1 MRTYSTVLML
11 AALAAGG
18 VHAAA
23 DVHPQVEAAEKLADT
38 DPAAA
43 LRRLDA
49 LAATTRGHAVRDV
62 LDVQTARC
70 WLLAYTDPARAIELA
85 DRLLADPVYGNPP
98 YVHVCRGYAYERS
111 NRGDDAMA
119 EYEIG
124 VEQGRQVHDDVAVAR
139 ALALRGEQRYLR
151 GLYADAIA
159 DFKASYDLEHR
170 LGNRGNQRYVLNA
183 LANLYADR
191 NVRDYD
197 AALDTY
203 ARLLAG
209 HEQAGNVREQATAH
223 FNIGSTLE
231 NKGDLAGARRHF
243 AMALRLDETRGAAP
257 DELAEDK
264 RAYGV
269 VLSRAGEHAQALALL
284 DEAAALLARHARDD
298 LDAIAAVQLSRGA
311 ARRRAGHVRDALADL
326 EAARGRFAATGNQR
340 FLVRIHEERA
350 LAFAQAGEWRAA
362 YGAQEALRD
371 VQRAIDKQTL
381 DERTSRL
388 RVQFQADQARQRNAE
403 LQYQNM
409 LQRRDLDAIHQVRRW
424 QYVALV
430 ASAGLI
436 ALLSAVAV
444 RLRRVSRRM
453 RDLAMT
459 DELTRLPNRRHFM
472 ALAETACGRGGP
484 LALAALDI
492 DHFKRI
498 NDRHGHAAGDV
509 VLQRVAHALRAALRP
524 GDVVGRT
531 GGEEFMALLH
541 GASEADALG
550 AAERLRAAVQA
561 VDGAGLPAGV
571 RPSISVGVAGWMGPG
586 DTLDA
591 LSRRADAALY
601 VAKEG
606 GRNRVE
612 LAA

>member
-1 MRTYSTVLML
+1 MRTCLLLFLS
-11 AALAAGG
+11 AALAAGP
-18 VHAAA
+18 AWATA
-23 DVHPQVEAAEKLADT
+23 DVRRQVADAERLADS

-49 LAATTRGHAVRDV
+49 LAMETRGHAMRAV
-62 LDVQTARC
+62 LDVASARC
-70 WLLAYTDPARAIELA
+70 WLLAYTDPARAIDLA
-85 DRLLADPVYGNPP
+85 DTLLADPVYRDPP

-111 NRGDDAMA
+111 KRTDEALA
-119 EYEIG
+119 EYDIG
-124 VEQGRQVHDDVAVAR
+124 VAQGRSMHNDVALAR
-139 ALALRGEQRYLR
+139 ALALRGEQRHLR
-151 GLYADAIA
+151 GLYPDAIA
-159 DFKASYDLEHR
+159 DLKAAYDIEHR
-170 LGNRGNQRYVLNA
+170 LGNRGNESYVLNA
-183 LANLYADR
+183 LANLYADN
-191 NVRDYD
+191 NVRDFD

-203 ARLLAG
+203 ARLLAR
-209 HEQAGNVREQATAH
+209 HEQAGNLREQATTH

-243 AMALRLDETRGAAP
+243 ATALRLDDTRGAAP

-269 VLSRAGEHAQALALL
+269 TLSKAGEHAQALALL
-284 DEAAALLARHARDD
+284 DEATALLARDD
-298 LDAIAAVQLSRGA
+298 LDAIAAMQLSRGA
-311 ARRRAGHVRDALADL
+311 ARRRAGHPLDALADL
-326 EAARGRFAATGNQR
+326 EAARRRFAATGNQR

-350 LAFAQAGEWRAA
+350 LAFAQAGDWRAA
-362 YGAQEALRD
+362 YHA
-371 VQRAIDKQTL
+371 QRAMAEARHAIDRQTL
-381 DERTSRL
+381 DERTARL

-403 LQYQNM
+403 LQTQNM
-409 LQRRDLDAIHQVRRW
+409 LQRRDLDATRDVRRW

-444 RLRRVSRRM
+444 RQRRVSRRM

-472 ALAETACGRGGP
+472 ALAEAACERGGP

-498 NDRHGHAAGDV
+498 NDRHGHAAGDL
-509 VLQRVAHALRAALRP
+509 VLQRVAHALRVALRP

-531 GGEEFMALLH
+531 GGEEFIALLR
-541 GASEADALG
+541 GASEPDALG
-550 AAERLRAAVQA
+550 AAERLRAAVPA
-561 VDGAGLPAGV
+561 IDGADLPAGV
-571 RPSISVGVAGWMGPG
+571 RPSISIGVAVWTGPD

-591 LSRRADAALY
+591 LCRRADVALY
-601 VAKEG
+601 AAKEG